1 MRADRQAPS
10 KQLDQRGEGPR
21 SSQRIQAAGA
31 LGVGEKRDTLFQFCL
46 SLQVFCCKT
55 IQDKSH
61 ITQKHRSVPLWF
73 VGMYIQTLEKV
84 SNMKQKNVL
93 VFIIQTIQIK
103 SKIQLNLKKDVLIAC
118 FHLFYTEL

>member
-10 KQLDQRGEGPR
+10 QQLDQRGEGPR

-31 LGVGEKRDTLFQFCL
+31 LGVGGKKDTLFQFSL

-84 SNMKQKNVL
+84 SN
-93 VFIIQTIQIK
+93 IINNK
-103 SKIQLNLKKDVLIAC
+103 
-118 FHLFYTEL
+118 LF